1 MPCRDQP
8 FHQPLPIR
16 SIPPSSLSP
25 SLTMPDLVHRGLEL
39 PALGSTVPGARHLVW
54 KREVEED
61 SRAIDPLLDGA
72 D

>member
-1 MPCRDQP
+1 
-8 FHQPLPIR
+8 
-16 SIPPSSLSP
+16 
-25 SLTMPDLVHRGLEL
+25 MPDLVHRGLEL